1 MNMQLQQAAQQQARI
16 AKYDD
21 CVRDADRALI
31 YDFLAQPGWGF
42 GWKSDPMT
50 DRYSFFHKHFAGM
63 ISPDHYESSNI
74 GSQPDCSEELGRNA
88 PLLLGFWRALNSTV
102 MKGHRLVRCYANG
115 QTYGSEGTVH
125 TDSVAAN
132 SYTLIYYPHEIWT
145 PNWGGETVFLDEMRS
160 DILASIYPKPN
171 RLISFPGRIP
181 HVARGV
187 TRSCPLMRITLMFK
201 TEMQDL

>member
-88 PLLLGFWRALNSTV
+88 PLLLGFWRALNSTGWCAV
-102 MKGHRLVRCYANG
+102 TPMARPMAARARC
-115 QTYGSEGTVH
+115 
-125 TDSVAAN
+125 
-132 SYTLIYYPHEIWT
+132 T
-145 PNWGGETVFLDEMRS
+145 P
-160 DILASIYPKPN
+160 
-171 RLISFPGRIP
+171 IP
-181 HVARGV
+181 SPRTAIR
-187 TRSCPLMRITLMFK
+187 
-201 TEMQDL
+201 